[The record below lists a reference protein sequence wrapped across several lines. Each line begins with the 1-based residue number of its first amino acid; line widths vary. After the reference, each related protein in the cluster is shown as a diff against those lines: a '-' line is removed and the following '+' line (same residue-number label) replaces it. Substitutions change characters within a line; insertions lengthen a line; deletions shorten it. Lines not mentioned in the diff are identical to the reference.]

1 MSVNTVDTLFAAF
14 PAFLYLNPELG
25 GYLLSPLWEL
35 QDSSSDLLTS
45 YAAMNIGMLFD
56 HAKKSITEWNSS
68 CRLCLPK
75 RNSRQHKRST

>member
-45 YAAMNIGMLFD
+45 YAAMNIGMLFGP
-56 HAKKSITEWNSS
+56 AKN
-68 CRLCLPK
+68 RLLNGTLLAGSAYPNA
-75 RNSRQHKRST
+75 NSRQHKLST